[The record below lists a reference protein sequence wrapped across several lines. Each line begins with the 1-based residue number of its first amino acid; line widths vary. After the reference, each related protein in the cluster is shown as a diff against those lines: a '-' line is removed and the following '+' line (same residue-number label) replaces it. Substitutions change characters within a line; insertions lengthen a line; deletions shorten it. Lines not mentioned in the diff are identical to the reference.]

1 MAHTADGGR
10 ALVVAHQDEGALG
23 VQVQCPL
30 QGRKEGKEDVP
41 ETIDGAGPVGDEV
54 PPTGEQELQFGEV
67 ALAGNDL
74 REVGSHP
81 GLFGDDVSITGIGLE
96 LPRVGVA
103 HTLHGQGREVEDSA
117 DPSPTKRQKQR
128 RAAPW
133 LVDGPHRLLRQ
144 GEDFVDQL
152 KEVDLV
158 VFYPAGEDLLSRSV
172 EHVSPVELFAGVD
185 ADPHLVVHEHLHPS
199 VAGDRVPVEY
209 SADGSLCSESWTSSP
224 ISMSGRSLLE
234 RPRAIPFKPSL
245 AAEQNKPS
253 SAPLGV
259 IQELYPN
266 DKHNDK
272 EQTMCRWLAYSG
284 SPILLEELLYKPEHS
299 LIDQSLHS
307 RLGVETTNGD
317 GFGVGWYGP
326 DAQTPAVFHSIEPAW
341 NDRNLR
347 EVAGHVQ
354 SPLFLAHIRA
364 STGTAVQQTNCHP
377 FRHDRWLWVH
387 NGLVRDFHRV
397 KRELALAVDESL
409 YPQMEGSTDSEM
421 LFYLALTFGLEENP
435 PAAVERMVGHVEEVG
450 HRHGTEHPIQMTI
463 GTTDGSSV
471 WAFRY
476 SSEGKSRSLYYSTDM
491 RSVREMYP
499 ERPRLQEASDET
511 RIIVSEPIVD
521 LPGAWNEVPESSY
534 GVVRDGEDE
543 LHEFRPLR

>member
-1 MAHTADGGR
+1 
-10 ALVVAHQDEGALG
+10 
-23 VQVQCPL
+23 
-30 QGRKEGKEDVP
+30 
-41 ETIDGAGPVGDEV
+41 
-54 PPTGEQELQFGEV
+54 
-67 ALAGNDL
+67 
-74 REVGSHP
+74 
-81 GLFGDDVSITGIGLE
+81 
-96 LPRVGVA
+96 
-103 HTLHGQGREVEDSA
+103 
-117 DPSPTKRQKQR
+117 
-128 RAAPW
+128 
-133 LVDGPHRLLRQ
+133 
-144 GEDFVDQL
+144 
-152 KEVDLV
+152 
-158 VFYPAGEDLLSRSV
+158 
-172 EHVSPVELFAGVD
+172 
-185 ADPHLVVHEHLHPS
+185 
-199 VAGDRVPVEY
+199 
-209 SADGSLCSESWTSSP
+209 
-224 ISMSGRSLLE
+224 
-234 RPRAIPFKPSL
+234 
-245 AAEQNKPS
+245 
-253 SAPLGV
+253 
-259 IQELYPN
+259 
-266 DKHNDK
+266 
-272 EQTMCRWLAYSG
+272 MCRWLAYSG

-299 LIDQSLHS
+299 LIDQSLHA
-307 RLGVETTNGD
+307 RLGVDTTNGD

-326 DAQTPAVFHSIEPAW
+326 DTETPAVFHSIEPAW

-377 FRHDRWLWVH
+377 FRHGRWLWVH

-409 YPQMEGSTDSEM
+409 YPQMEGSTDSEL

-476 SSEGKSRSLYYSTDM
+476 SSEGKSRSLYYSADM

-521 LPGAWNEVPESSY
+521 LPGAWNEVRESSY